1 MIAAAFFVAVSRVMD
16 YKHHPTDVIAGG
28 LIGTITQILNC
39 FGATLIFSEENEPIA
54 SRTRKLFIMARN
66 EKVEINMENGIT
78 TMVHEMKMNG
88 YHLVDKKQRTSFDK
102 ITVLIHSRFVDD
114 RSYIVHETLTEG
126 NDEPDRV
133 VKTQMTQEE
142 VERFEEDWINLWKP
156 EIDSTFF
163 GLTENL

>member
-1 MIAAAFFVAVSRVMD
+1 
-16 YKHHPTDVIAGG
+16 
-28 LIGTITQILNC
+28 
-39 FGATLIFSEENEPIA
+39 
-54 SRTRKLFIMARN
+54 MARN

-88 YHLVDKKQRTSFDK
+88 HHLMDRKQRTSMDIVGTSTGLTSK

-114 RSYIVHETLTEG
+114 RTYTVHETLTEG
-126 NDEPDRV
+126 NDEPDQV
-133 VKTQMTQEE
+133 ITTQMTQEE
-142 VERFEEDWINLWKP
+142 VERFQEDWINLWKP

>member
-1 MIAAAFFVAVSRVMD
+1 
-16 YKHHPTDVIAGG
+16 
-28 LIGTITQILNC
+28 
-39 FGATLIFSEENEPIA
+39 
-54 SRTRKLFIMARN
+54 MARN

-88 YHLVDKKQRTSFDK
+88 CHLVDRKQRTSMYDVHYYGANGYYGHRRIK
-102 ITVLIHSRFVDD
+102 TTVLIHSRFVDD
-114 RSYIVHETLTEG
+114 RSYIVHETLKEG

-156 EIDSTFF
+156 EIDTTFF
-163 GLTENL
+163 D